1 MVTLP
6 QAVIV
11 RAFLVMTLAAI
22 TGSLLFNFTTNGN
35 GQLLTERLRGTVDDP
50 VTLGALL
57 AAVYTVA
64 SFAQLVV
71 GKLLDRFP
79 LKRIWLPMSAANV
92 PLFILAAHASGWPLY
107 ALLLGIMVL
116 VFGAIPFIDA
126 LIVQY
131 VDDRMRSRV
140 AGTRLAVSFGVS
152 SLAVYLLGPTVKA
165 AGFTTLLLVMAGLA
179 TLTTVFVSL
188 LPGRMTTASHA
199 EASPAAPAASMAG

>member
-1 MVTLP
+1 V
-6 QAVIV
+6 AV
-11 RAFLVMTLAAI
+11 
-22 TGSLLFNFTTNGN
+22 
-35 GQLLTERLRGTVDDP
+35 
-50 VTLGALL
+50 GALL

-92 PLFILAAHASGWPLY
+92 PLFVLAAHASGWPLY

-152 SLAVYLLGPTVKA
+152 SLAVYLLGPTVKS
-165 AGFTTLLLVMAGLA
+165 AGFTALLLVMAGLA
-179 TLTTVFVSL
+179 TLTTIFVSL
-188 LPGRMTTASHA
+188 LPGRMTTA
-199 EASPAAPAASMAG
+199 AARVEPSRGDSAPSMTG